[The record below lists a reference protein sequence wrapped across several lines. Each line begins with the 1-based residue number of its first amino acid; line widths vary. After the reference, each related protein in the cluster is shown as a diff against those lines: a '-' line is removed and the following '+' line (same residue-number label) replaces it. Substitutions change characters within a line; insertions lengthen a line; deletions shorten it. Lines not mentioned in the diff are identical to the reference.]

1 MGGKVLVLGAILAM
15 SVPAAAFV
23 FPGVM
28 TARANLGMTK
38 SSAHKTAADERA
50 AAVRKERR
58 QLLMRTGCISGT
70 CNTVFHKKYSL

>member
-1 MGGKVLVLGAILAM
+1 MIRDSEYRQSSKTCTRAFGAILAM

-58 QLLMRTGCISGT
+58 Q
-70 CNTVFHKKYSL
+70 F